1 MHWDRLKPNK
11 VKIFIKTSI
20 SSVISAVVDI
30 IAFYLLSKIFDR
42 EYIYIV
48 IATVIARI
56 ISGTVNFIINK
67 FYAFKSTG
75 RVRVELVSY
84 TILFII
90 KMILSSLIVAYLSTT
105 FMDTNETLIKVLVDF
120 VLFFGS
126 FYIQDKYIFNES
138 RRKRNSDW
146 ISFLIINV

>member
-1 MHWDRLKPNK
+1 MSKDKI
-11 VKIFIKTSI
+11 KIFIKTSI
-20 SSVISAVVDI
+20 SSIISAGVDLSV
-30 IAFYLLSKIFDR
+30 FYFLSKAFKR
-42 EYIYIV
+42 EYMYV
-48 IATVIARI
+48 VLATVIARI
-56 ISGTVNFIINK
+56 LSGIVNFIINK

-105 FMDTNETLIKVLVDF
+105 FTETNETFIKVVVD
-120 VLFFGS
+120 VILFFAS

-138 RRKRNSDW
+138 RRKRS
-146 ISFLIINV
+146 SS

>member
-1 MHWDRLKPNK
+1 MSKDKI
-11 VKIFIKTSI
+11 KIFITSI
-20 SSVISAVVDI
+20 SSIISAGVDLSV
-30 IAFYLLSKIFDR
+30 FYFLSKAFKR
-42 EYIYIV
+42 EYMYV
-48 IATVIARI
+48 VLATVIARI
-56 ISGTVNFIINK
+56 LSGIVNFIINK

-105 FMDTNETLIKVLVDF
+105 FTETNETFIKVVVD
-120 VLFFGS
+120 VILFFAS

-138 RRKRNSDW
+138 RRKRSSSW
-146 ISFLIINV
+146 TPFVI